1 MPPAYRGG
9 LFGGAIKGG
18 GWVLLSFL
26 VFEVDALLRG
36 FRRDP
41 PGRLANRRG
50 LFGGQ
55 SEEVFWEAFISFGF

>member
-1 MPPAYRGG
+1 MFWVFGVGLGVPACPPAYRGG

-18 GWVLLSFL
+18 GWILLSFL

-41 PGRLANRRG
+41 PERQRQAR
-50 LFGGQ
+50 
-55 SEEVFWEAFISFGF
+55 